1 MKTLKPLKKQS
12 LRKRHI
18 IAPLILWCLSA
29 GSWGEEPRPAFMQPD
44 VLKAAI
50 AIELTEEQQPVFQS
64 AITTFAQGRMD
75 SLRRLMRANNQTNI
89 SRKWRTKT
97 RGLLEDM
104 DETMKAALTDAQ
116 WPAYENY
123 RETLKANLR
132 GF

>member
-1 MKTLKPLKKQS
+1 
-12 LRKRHI
+12 
-18 IAPLILWCLSA
+18 
-29 GSWGEEPRPAFMQPD
+29 MQPE

-50 AIELTEEQQPVFQS
+50 AIELTEEQQPVFQE

-89 SRKWRTKT
+89 PRKWRSKT

-104 DETMKAALTDAQ
+104 DESMKAVLTEAQ

-132 GF
+132 GY

>member
-1 MKTLKPLKKQS
+1 
-12 LRKRHI
+12 
-18 IAPLILWCLSA
+18 
-29 GSWGEEPRPAFMQPD
+29 MQPE

-50 AIELTEEQQPVFQS
+50 AIELTEEQQPVFQA

-89 SRKWRTKT
+89 PRKWRAKT

-104 DETMKAALTDAQ
+104 DESMKAVLTEAQ

-132 GF
+132 GY